1 MINIDKI
8 IILLITLT
16 HVSLKLNSIY
26 NILFLKFE
34 FKRIFLG
41 IYLGIFDI
49 YL

>member
-8 IILLITLT
+8 IILLITLA

-34 FKRIFLG
+34 FRDFFRDLRRN
-41 IYLGIFDI
+41 F
-49 YL
+49 